1 MKARS
6 CTAKQGALVS
16 NTDETQTAQDTSGT
30 LAAEVRGLRQ
40 ELTFLRESRMFVIH
54 QSVPRILLFRFAVGM
69 AVGLGTVV
77 GATVLLSLIIWALSQ
92 IEFIPII
99 GEWSAQ
105 IAEQIEAAV
114 SNGD

>member
-1 MKARS
+1 M
-6 CTAKQGALVS
+6 
-16 NTDETQTAQDTSGT
+16 NETDETATPKDASDTLS
-30 LAAEVRGLRQ
+30 AEVRALRR
-40 ELTFLRESRMFVIH
+40 ELTFLRESRMFVIY

-99 GEWSAQ
+99 GDWSAQ

-114 SNGD
+114 SDGN